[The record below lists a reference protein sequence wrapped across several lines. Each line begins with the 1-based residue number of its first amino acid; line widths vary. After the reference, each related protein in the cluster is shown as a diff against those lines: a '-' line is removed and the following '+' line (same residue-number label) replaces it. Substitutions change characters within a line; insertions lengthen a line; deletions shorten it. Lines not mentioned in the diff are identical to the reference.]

1 MLIIDRDAQ
10 FGIFDAHT
18 LHNPSLSVNN
28 LLMPFNYANA
38 PKMFF
43 AYTFRPSLSELVTS
57 ELLNKFN
64 FKLGY
69 LNDLESLRDPEFW
82 IQKLKFQI

>member
-1 MLIIDRDAQ
+1 MLIIDRDVQ
-10 FGIFDAHT
+10 CGIFDAHT

-38 PKMFF
+38 SKMFF

-57 ELLNKFN
+57 ELLNKF
-64 FKLGY
+64 KLGY
-69 LNDLESLRDPEFW
+69 LNDLESLRDPEFR